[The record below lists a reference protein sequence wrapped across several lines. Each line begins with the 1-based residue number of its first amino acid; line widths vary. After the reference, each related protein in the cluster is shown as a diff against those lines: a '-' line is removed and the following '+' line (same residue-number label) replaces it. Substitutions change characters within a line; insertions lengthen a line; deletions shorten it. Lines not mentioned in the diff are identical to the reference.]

1 MSKTGKWKIIMAVAI
16 VGIVAALVV
25 LICFLALPQSSQDTQ
40 SGVSQSSQL
49 ISSVSGTQGEGS
61 VPSGSQDE
69 TTGEEEDGMV
79 QQSQGSTGS
88 SAQSAS
94 QGAQGAEGGEGST
107 SSQTTTAALRP
118 KTAAIPL
125 AGRTA
130 ARKAAL
136 PRGEAPPA
144 RWATSPLLRG
154 IPMAANGVH

>member
-1 MSKTGKWKIIMAVAI
+1 MAVAI

-25 LICFLALPQSSQDTQ
+25 LICFLALPHSSQDTQ

-49 ISSVSGTQGEGS
+49 TSSVSDTQGEGS

-94 QGAQGAEGGEGST
+94 QGAQGAEGGEGSI
-107 SSQTTTAALRP
+107 SSQTTTGSSASQNGGD
-118 KTAAIPL
+118 TAGGEDSGEEGSASQGGSTSSRVGNLTVIEGDPDGGEWGPL
-125 AGRTA
+125 
-130 ARKAAL
+130 
-136 PRGEAPPA
+136 
-144 RWATSPLLRG
+144 
-154 IPMAANGVH
+154 M